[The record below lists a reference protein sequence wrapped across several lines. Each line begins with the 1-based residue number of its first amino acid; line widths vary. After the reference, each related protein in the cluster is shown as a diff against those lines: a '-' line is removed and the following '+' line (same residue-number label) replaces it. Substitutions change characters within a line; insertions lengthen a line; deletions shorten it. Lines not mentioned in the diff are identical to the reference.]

1 MLPRSQ
7 KIPTGREFPPKRGI
21 LFSMDPTKALQDEDL
36 ARLARG
42 GSDVAFRVLLKRY
55 EGRLKALVPR
65 EPRSQR
71 EDLLQEAHLGFLQ
84 AVREWDPTAGRSFA
98 ATARRAAREAVL
110 AALRHARQDATQ
122 HAVSLDLP
130 VRTANEDEPVLPLLE
145 ILSVLGTEAVVLAR
159 CALRKRLRR

>member
-1 MLPRSQ
+1 
-7 KIPTGREFPPKRGI
+7 
-21 LFSMDPTKALQDEDL
+21 MDPTKALDDEDL

-55 EGRLKALVPR
+55 DRRLRALVPR

-84 AVREWDPTAGRSFA
+84 AVRAWDPAAGGSFA
-98 ATARRAAREAVL
+98 ATARRTARQAVL
-110 AALRHARQDATQ
+110 AALRQAREDATQ
-122 HAVSLDLP
+122 RAVSLDVP
-130 VRTANEDEPVLPLLE
+130 VRTASEDEPVLPLLE